1 VTPAGPT
8 GPGPSARIPP
18 VDPATAAPEVRDVF
32 LRQTEQW
39 GAPLAPTLVMAHC
52 PPLVRAA
59 AGLSAALER
68 SGQLPAALRD
78 LVCLR
83 VAQLVGC
90 PF

>member
-1 VTPAGPT
+1 
-8 GPGPSARIPP
+8 

-68 SGQLPAALRD
+68 SDQLPAALRD

>member
-1 VTPAGPT
+1 VTPAGAT
-8 GPGPSARIPP
+8 GSGPSARIPP
-18 VDPATAAPEVRDVF
+18 VDPATAAPEVRDV
-32 LRQTEQW
+32 LKRQTEQW
-39 GAPLAPTLVMAHC
+39 GAPLAPALVMAHC
-52 PPLVRAA
+52 PPLVQAA
-59 AGLSAALER
+59 AGLSAALGR

>member
-1 VTPAGPT
+1 
-8 GPGPSARIPP
+8 
-18 VDPATAAPEVRDVF
+18 VDPATAAPEVIEAF
-32 LRQTEQW
+32 KRQTEQW
-39 GAPLAPTLVMAHC
+39 GAPLGPTLVMAHC

-68 SGQLPAALRD
+68 SGQLPAELRD

>member
-1 VTPAGPT
+1 
-8 GPGPSARIPP
+8 
-18 VDPATAAPEVRDVF
+18 VDPVTAAPEVRDV
-32 LRQTEQW
+32 LKRQTEQW

-52 PPLVRAA
+52 PPLVQAA